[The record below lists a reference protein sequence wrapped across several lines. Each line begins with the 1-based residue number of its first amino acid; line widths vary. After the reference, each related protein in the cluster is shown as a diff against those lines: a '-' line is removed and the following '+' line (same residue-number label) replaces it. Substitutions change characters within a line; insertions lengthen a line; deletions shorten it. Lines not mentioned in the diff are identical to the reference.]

1 MVKKWRYENVQ
12 YVVVK
17 NQDLLKNKKKN
28 LKRRV
33 YYSFKDNV
41 QGANLARMELIS
53 KFNKATR
60 FLLCVTDIFK

>member
-1 MVKKWRYENVQ
+1 MVKKWCYENVQ

-17 NQDLLKNKKKN
+17 NQDLLKNKKKI

-41 QGANLARMELIS
+41 
-53 KFNKATR
+53 
-60 FLLCVTDIFK
+60 

>member
-28 LKRRV
+28 LKGRV

-41 QGANLARMELIS
+41 QGANLAHMELIN

-60 FLLCVTDIFK
+60 FLLSVIDIFK